1 MTDYSEYNL
10 HLTLCNETDPDII
23 LEGFAL
29 RSKDRT
35 SFLVDLRALVKRYD
49 GVFFDELAEQDWE
62 HDTSLQAALRASSR
76 LDTPEVVEVPAKPQ
90 LRLK

>member
-29 RSKDRT
+29 RSNKVAQGIDSKTILDRMGANQLIGRGDML
-35 SFLVDLRALVKRYD
+35 FLQGNEPIRVQCAFV
-49 GVFFDELAEQDWE
+49 
-62 HDTSLQAALRASSR
+62 
-76 LDTPEVVEVPAKPQ
+76 DTPEVVEVPAKPQ